1 MLLTILLLPLAFTTT
16 SSFLLSHRYSNATTA
31 YNATTPFNA
40 MTASNATTASSAT
53 TGDDFILDFALT
65 LEYLQHAFYEGGL
78 ANFTEMDFVNA
89 GFEDT
94 FYTNLQQIYFDEQS
108 HVSFLH
114 STLVAAKI

>member
-1 MLLTILLLPLAFTTT
+1 MLLTILLLPLALTIT
-16 SSFLLSHRYSNATTA
+16 SSFLLSHRYSNATI
-31 YNATTPFNA
+31 
-40 MTASNATTASSAT
+40 ASNATTASSAT
-53 TGDDFILDFALT
+53 TGDDFILNFALT